1 MQNLVSES
9 LQIVGEELAVTFND
23 VRVAL
28 EQYAEGEK
36 RPQSMDRCLGLL
48 RTAIGVLKLTETY
61 GASLLTEEMEA
72 TCRHLAKLRGQ
83 DSGSDDAMDALSRAA
98 VQLPAYVERIINGG
112 RDVPLV
118 LLPLLNDLRAARGK
132 PLLSE
137 STLLLLN
144 VGSPIEQKAHMA
156 SRKISGEDVAML
168 CRKLRPGFQLALLG
182 WIKDM
187 KSEISLRQLV
197 EVSERLEQA
206 ASTMEVHQLWWVVG
220 GILEA
225 LLDDGLEASISLK
238 RLIGQVD
245 REMKRLMSVGEA
257 QYSEQP
263 PTELVN
269 NLLYYVA
276 RATHTGPRVAAI
288 RYAFNLS
295 DLIPGDDQVE
305 KVRQSLAAPSAKL
318 MHTVAEAIRADLA
331 RVKDVLDIYVRTGM
345 ENIEE
350 LNPQIELLKKISDT
364 MGVLG
369 LGELRETIAAKR
381 HELKAIIDRGERVNE
396 ATLMEMA
403 AALLQVEDHLDDQLF
418 GLIRPDEDESDGDEA
433 ESGSVDNDHKLVARA
448 VMRESLINLARIKDA
463 VSQVIE
469 KPGESA
475 LLDSVPQY
483 LRGITAGMLLLEKEA
498 AVLVVDEIGKFI
510 GEFIQKSEGTFE
522 KRRLDLLADAIVSLE
537 YYLETLQAGRKE
549 PLYMLENARG
559 CLKVL
564 REDSLGAGSD
574 FSDEALSG
582 DATTMQIQ
590 TGEATIVSPDTPLRP
605 EVSAAIGNGKD
616 GGARVPVEPEL
627 IELFIEEAGE
637 EIELINRLF
646 LQWEQNENGHPSLV
660 NIRRSF
666 HTLKGSGHT
675 VGADLIG
682 EYCRSVENLLNRL
695 INNTLEQRPEIVD
708 FVGRAI
714 ELLPQLLE
722 ELEVG
727 TPPEADV
734 ESIIAEAERL
744 ANSGSEP
751 RPAVRQDD
759 EVDSGSVL
767 TPPRLDPVLV
777 DILTKETATHL
788 AEIRNFVEDCRSET
802 APHSISE
809 ELHRACHTLHGS
821 VTMAKAEPAARITEP
836 LNQMVQH
843 AYDHN
848 LAVDE
853 SVVLALAEIVRVL
866 NSIVASLSDSG
877 LELPDTSEFQAM
889 LWRLNKEIEAQ
900 AELVET
906 EKFDSDTISVK
917 TLADEDDAD
926 IPLDETP
933 VEQESE
939 ESGQATDEII
949 RPDFDPEIAEIFS
962 DEAVELLDSIDAT
975 LTQSI
980 QGEIGESS
988 LAELQR
994 YLHTLKGGARMAGLS
1009 EMGDLSH
1016 DLETFLL
1023 RIANGELRQDRDR
1036 RNLLQE
1042 VVDELHRLSEKV
1054 AHGIGE
1060 SPPAGLVG
1068 RLHDALVI
1076 IDDDQEAV
1084 VDEQPTEPPVE
1095 ELADEPVEEAKDDS
1109 TEETADDGFEAPEE
1123 QFVVAEEEAEPALKI
1138 SPERGVTGTIPAAE
1152 QLGQLARELRE
1163 PVKPEPRDLSELIRQ
1178 VPDAPAPERRDFA
1191 RINPEVLE
1199 QLLNNAGE
1207 VSIFHS
1213 RLSQQMNQIQFSLD
1227 ELDQT
1232 VMRLRGQLRGLESAT
1247 EAQILYQHHS
1257 EQSASADED
1266 PLQLERYS
1274 KIQQFSR
1281 ALGETANDVSSIRD
1295 ILQNLTGDT
1304 EALLVQQ
1311 ARTAGELQDGLMRTR
1326 MVPFEQHAARLAR
1339 LVRQMSA
1346 EHGKQSELSLKG
1358 GGEIDRQVLEKM
1370 LSPFEH
1376 MLRNAVIH
1384 GIESPADREAAG
1396 KSPTGDVLIN
1406 VHREGS
1412 QVIVDIS
1419 DDGRGMDVDSIRRK
1433 AVELGLMAESA
1444 EMADE
1449 DILQYVLRSGFST
1462 ADQLTQA
1469 SGRGVGMDV
1478 VASEVAQIGGTLQIS
1493 TKAGEGTTFSVRLPI
1508 TLAVTQALIVRVGL
1522 ELYALPL
1529 PTVEGIIRVS
1539 RSELREKM
1547 AAEVP
1552 TIDYGDQTYRLQHL
1566 GQYLGQG
1573 SGRISSDEE
1582 RISIV
1587 LVQAGKKSTALVAD
1601 EMLDSRE
1608 IIVKPV
1614 GAQLASISGL
1624 SGATIL
1630 GDGRIAVILD
1640 VGALV
1645 RLVTPSTEPIE
1656 VLPTAGDGQLVAL
1669 VVDDSITMR
1678 RVSQRLLERNGMRV
1692 LTARDGMQA
1701 IEVLRDHIPDIILL
1715 DVEMPRMDG
1724 YQFAAFVRNNTETE
1738 DVPIVMITSRVSEE
1752 HKARAIELG
1761 VNDYLGKPYQESV
1774 LLNAVRN
1781 LVQLD

>member
-36 RPQSMDRCLGLL
+36 RPQSMDRCTGLL

-83 DSGSDDAMDALSRAA
+83 DSGSDEAMEALSRAA

-144 VGSPIEQKAHMA
+144 IGSPIEKKAHMA
-156 SRKISGEDVAML
+156 SRKISGEDVTLL
-168 CRKLRPGFQLALLG
+168 CRELRPGFQLALLG
-182 WIKDM
+182 WIKDV
-187 KSEISLRQLV
+187 KSESSLQKLI
-197 EVSERLEQA
+197 EIAERLEDA
-206 ASTMEVHQLWWVVG
+206 ATTMEVHQLWWVVG
-220 GILEA
+220 GIVEA
-225 LLDDGLEASISLK
+225 LRDDGLEASVSLK

-245 REMKRLMSVGEA
+245 REMKRLMSVDEV
-257 QYSEQP
+257 QYAEQP
-263 PTELVN
+263 ATELIN
-269 NLLYYVA
+269 NLLYYIA
-276 RATHTGPRVAAI
+276 RATHTGPRVVAI
-288 RYAFNLS
+288 RSAFNLS
-295 DLIPGDDQVE
+295 DLIPGDEQVE

-318 MHTVAEAIRADLA
+318 MHTVAEAIRGDLA

-350 LNPQIELLKKISDT
+350 LSPQIELLKKIGDT

-381 HELKAIIDRGERVNE
+381 SELKAIIDKGERVNE
-396 ATLMEMA
+396 ATLMDMA
-403 AALLQVEDHLDDQLF
+403 AALLTVEDHLDDQLF
-418 GLIRPDEDESDGDEA
+418 GLIRPDDDEPHDDEV
-433 ESGSVDNDHKLVARA
+433 EPGSVDNDHELVARA

-469 KPGESA
+469 KPGEGA

-483 LRGITAGMLLLEKEA
+483 LRGITAGLLLLEKDA

-510 GEFIQKSEGTFE
+510 GEFIQESDGTFE
-522 KRRLDLLADAIVSLE
+522 TRRLDLLADAIVSLE

-549 PLYMLENARG
+549 PLYMLENANG
-559 CLKVL
+559 CLKAL
-564 REDSLGAGSD
+564 REDSFEAGAV
-574 FSDEALSG
+574 FPDEEISG
-582 DATTMQIQ
+582 DATTMQIPSDEP
-590 TGEATIVSPDTPLRP
+590 TLVSSDLQVTP
-605 EVSAAIGNGKD
+605 AIDHGKD
-616 GGARVPVEPEL
+616 DGKRTPVEPEL
-627 IELFIEEAGE
+627 IELFIEEAAE
-637 EIELINRLF
+637 EIEFINRLF
-646 LQWEQNENGHPSLV
+646 PQWEQSENGHVSLV

-666 HTLKGSGHT
+666 HTLKGSGRT
-675 VGADLIG
+675 VGADSIG
-682 EYCRSVENLLNRL
+682 EFCRSIENLLNRL
-695 INNTLEQRPEIVD
+695 INSTLEQRPEIIE

-714 ELLPQLLE
+714 QMLPQLLE

-727 TPPEADV
+727 TPPEGDV
-734 ESIIAEAERL
+734 QAIIAEAEKL
-744 ANSGSEP
+744 AIAEP
-751 RPAVRQDD
+751 KSRPAAGQEE
-759 EVDSGSVL
+759 EVDLDSVPV
-767 TPPRLDPVLV
+767 PPRLDPVLL
-777 DILTKETATHL
+777 DILTKETDTHL
-788 AEIRNFVEDCRSET
+788 SAIRKFVDECHDAT
-802 APHSISE
+802 APHIISE
-809 ELHRACHTLHGS
+809 DVHRACHTLHGS
-821 VTMAKAEPAARITEP
+821 VTMAKAEPAAMITEP

-848 LAVDE
+848 LAVDD
-853 SVVLALAEIVRVL
+853 SVVSALANIVEVL
-866 NSIVASLSDSG
+866 NSVVASLSDSSR
-877 LELPDTSEFQAM
+877 ELPDTSELQTM
-889 LWRLNKEIEAQ
+889 LWRLNEEIEAQ
-900 AELVET
+900 AELAAT
-906 EKFDSDTISVK
+906 EKSDEDTIPLK
-917 TLADEDDAD
+917 TLVDEQDAG
-926 IPLDETP
+926 IAPPIDEGSIGEAP
-933 VEQESE
+933 VDQGPEV
-939 ESGQATDEII
+939 SGDTRDEVV
-949 RPDFDPEIAEIFS
+949 RPDFDPDIAEIFS
-962 DEAVELLDSIDAT
+962 DEAAELLDSIDAALMQT
-975 LTQSI
+975 VD
-980 QGEIGESS
+980 GEIGESS
-988 LAELQR
+988 LTELQR
-994 YLHTLKGGARMAGLS
+994 YLHTLKGGARMAGLL
-1009 EMGDLSH
+1009 EMGDMSH

-1023 RIANGELRQDRDR
+1023 RIASGELRQDSDR
-1036 RNLLQE
+1036 RKLLQD
-1042 VVDELHRLSEKV
+1042 VVDELHRLGEKV
-1054 AHGIGE
+1054 AHGIVE

-1068 RLHDALVI
+1068 RLHDALVM
-1076 IDDDQEAV
+1076 IDGDQEAV
-1084 VDEQPTEPPVE
+1084 IDELSIESRAAEPAEGVKE
-1095 ELADEPVEEAKDDS
+1095 ETSDDEP
-1109 TEETADDGFEAPEE
+1109 EAPEE
-1123 QFVVAEEEAEPALKI
+1123 RPVAAEEDAEPERKI
-1138 SPERGVTGTIPAAE
+1138 APKPDVSKTIPAAE

-1163 PVKPEPRDLSELIRQ
+1163 PVKPESRGLSELIRQ
-1178 VPDAPAPERRDFA
+1178 VPESPVPERRDFA
-1191 RINPEVLE
+1191 RINPGVLE

-1232 VMRLRGQLRGLESAT
+1232 VMRLREQLRGLESAT

-1257 EQSASADED
+1257 ERSASDDED

-1339 LVRQMSA
+1339 LVRQMSN
-1346 EHGKQSELSLKG
+1346 EHGKQAELSLQG

-1384 GIESPADREAAG
+1384 GIEAPPDREAAG
-1396 KSPTGDVLIN
+1396 KSAIGNVLIT
-1406 VHREGS
+1406 VRREGS
-1412 QVIVDIS
+1412 QVVVDIS
-1419 DDGRGMDVDSIRRK
+1419 DDGRGIDIDSIRRK
-1433 AVELGLMAESA
+1433 AVELGLMAEDA

-1449 DILQYVLRSGFST
+1449 DILQFILRSGFST
-1462 ADQLTQA
+1462 ADKLTQT
-1469 SGRGVGMDV
+1469 SGRGVGMDI
-1478 VASEVAQIGGTLQIS
+1478 VANEVAQIGGTLRIS
-1493 TKAGEGTTFSVRLPI
+1493 TKAGEGTTFSVRLPF
-1508 TLAVTQALIVRVGL
+1508 TLAVTQALIVRAGL

-1547 AAEVP
+1547 AADMP

-1566 GQYLGQG
+1566 GQYLGLG
-1573 SGRISSDEE
+1573 PGRISSDEE
-1582 RISIV
+1582 RISII
-1587 LVQAGKKSTALVAD
+1587 LVQAGQKSTALVAD

-1656 VLPTAGDGQLVAL
+1656 VIPAADEGQLVAL

-1724 YQFAAFVRNNTETE
+1724 YEFAAFVRNNTETE
-1738 DVPIVMITSRVSEE
+1738 DVPIIMITSRVSEE
-1752 HKARAIELG
+1752 HKAHAIELG
-1761 VNDYLGKPYQESV
+1761 VNDYLGKPYQEST
-1774 LLNAVRN
+1774 LLDAVGN
-1781 LVQLD
+1781 LVQLE